1 MKMLVHRTPVATG
14 APFDLDAIKAHV
26 RVDDGSEDAAL
37 TNIGHTAAAEIE
49 HFAQIALLRQTIRV
63 TILGPH
69 LDDTLYLPVGP
80 SMLGEE
86 PTVSLNGQP
95 FTDFLYF
102 HFTRPV
108 IAWGE
113 TYFATVPQ
121 RLDIEYQ
128 AGFGDTPAKIPPDLA
143 QALMDQ
149 AALHFDGRSPMSA
162 KELTTSPHMA
172 RIGARYRGV
181 QV

>member
-1 MKMLVHRTPVATG
+1 MKMLVHRTPAATG
-14 APFDLDAIKAHV
+14 APFDLPAIKVHV

-37 TNIGHTAAAEIE
+37 TNIGHTAASEIE
-49 HFAQIALLRQTIRV
+49 HFAQIALLRQTIVV
-63 TILGPH
+63 TILGPD
-69 LDDTLYLPVGP
+69 LDDTLYLPIGP
-80 SMLGEE
+80 ALPDAE
-86 PTVSLNGQP
+86 PSVSINGQA

-102 HFTRPV
+102 PFTRPV
-108 IAWGE
+108 IVWGAS
-113 TYFATVPQ
+113 YLATIPQ
-121 RLDIEYQ
+121 RVDIEYQ
-128 AGFGDTPAKIPPDLA
+128 AGFGDTAADIPPDLA

-181 QV
+181 KA

>member
-1 MKMLVHRTPVATG
+1 MKMLVHRTAVATG
-14 APFDLDAIKAHV
+14 APFDLDAVKAHV

-37 TNIGHTAAAEIE
+37 TNISHTAAAEIE
-49 HFAQIALLRQTIRV
+49 HFAQLALLRQTIRV
-63 TILGPH
+63 TVLSPH
-69 LDDTLYLPVGP
+69 LDDTLYLPIGP
-80 SMLGEE
+80 AMQGDE

-95 FTDFLYF
+95 FSDFLYF
-102 HFTRPV
+102 PFTRPV
-108 IAWGE
+108 IAWGPS
-113 TYFATVPQ
+113 YLATIPK

-128 AGFGDTPAKIPPDLA
+128 AGFGDEAAAIPPDLA

-181 QV
+181 QA